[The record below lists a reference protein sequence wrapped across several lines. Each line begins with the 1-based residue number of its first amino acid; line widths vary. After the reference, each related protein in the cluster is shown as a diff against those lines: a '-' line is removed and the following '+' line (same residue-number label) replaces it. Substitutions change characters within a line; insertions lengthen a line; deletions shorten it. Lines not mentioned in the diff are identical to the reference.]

1 MTICTINMYNLH
13 MTIMA
18 VSQVRENIAELIDDA
33 RLTKEPIYVTRRGKT
48 VAVIVDPDI
57 FKELMESAED
67 LMDLEEISNI
77 SDDEESL
84 DWDVVKAELGLP
96 VNP

>member
-1 MTICTINMYNLH
+1 

-18 VSQVRENIAELIDDA
+18 VSQVRENMAELIDDA
-33 RLTKEPIYVTRRGKT
+33 RLSKEPVYVTRRGKT

-67 LMDLEEISNI
+67 LIDLEEISNI

-96 VNP
+96 VKP

>member
-1 MTICTINMYNLH
+1 

-18 VSQVRENIAELIDDA
+18 VSQVREKMAELIDDA
-33 RLTKEPIYVTRRGKT
+33 RLSKEPVYVTRRGKT

-67 LMDLEEISNI
+67 LIDLEEISNI

-96 VNP
+96 VKP